1 MRVFITGDKHGDFSF
16 LDDFCATYHTTQNDV
31 LIVLGDAGILYYGA
45 KSRREKY
52 TKDMISRCPV
62 TLFCV
67 RGNHEDR
74 AEDRVEMVMKE
85 IFDNTVYYDPCY
97 SNILYAIDGCRYEI
111 NNESFFVIGGAYSV
125 DKFYRLTM
133 GWKWNPKEQLTN
145 EEMLRIEEKIEE
157 RHFNHI
163 LAHTCPFSW
172 EPTYL
177 FLRGLDQSTV
187 DNTMEHWLED
197 IVRHCSWDNYWFG
210 HFHGDNMDICG
221 DGKVH
226 MLFNDIKE
234 IKHD

>member
-1 MRVFITGDKHGDFSF
+1 MRVFLTGDKHSDFSF
-16 LDDFCATYHTTQNDV
+16 LNGFCKDNNTTANDV
-31 LIVLGDAGILYYGA
+31 LIILGDASILYYGA
-45 KSRREKY
+45 DDYREKDVKAAIAAY
-52 TKDMISRCPV
+52 PI

-74 AEDRVEMVMKE
+74 AEDRTEIVMKE
-85 IFDNTVYYDPCY
+85 MFDNIIYYDPDY
-97 SNILYAIDGCRYEI
+97 PNILYAIDGCRYEI
-111 NNESFFVIGGAYSV
+111 NNESFFVIGGAYSI
-125 DKFYRLTM
+125 DKHYRLMM

-145 EEMLRIEEKIEE
+145 EEMLRIEEKVKG

-163 LAHTCPFSW
+163 LAHTCPFTW

-177 FLRGLDQSTV
+177 FLPGVDQSTV
-187 DNTMEHWLED
+187 DDTMERWLEH
-197 IVRHCSWDNYWFG
+197 IVRDCSWDNYWFG

-234 IKHD
+234 IN

>member
-1 MRVFITGDKHGDFSF
+1 MRVFVTGDKHGDFSF
-16 LDDFCATYHTTQNDV
+16 LENFCVTYHTTQNDV

-45 KSRREKY
+45 KSRREKCI
-52 TKDMISRCPV
+52 KDMISRCPI
-62 TLFCV
+62 TLFCI

-74 AEDRVEMVMKE
+74 AEDRTEMTMKE
-85 IFDNTVYYDPCY
+85 MFDNTVYYDPY
-97 SNILYAIDGCRYEI
+97 YPNILYAIDGCRYEI

-125 DKFYRLTM
+125 DKFYRLTK
-133 GWKWNPKEQLTN
+133 GWKWNSKEQLTN
-145 EEMLRIEEKIEE
+145 EEMLIIEEKIKG

-177 FLRGLDQSTV
+177 FLRGVDQSTV

-197 IVRHCSWDNYWFG
+197 VVQYCSWSNYWFG

>member
-1 MRVFITGDKHGDFSF
+1 MRVFLTGDKHSDFSF
-16 LDDFCATYHTTQNDV
+16 LNDFCKDNNTTANDV
-31 LIVLGDAGILYYGA
+31 LIILGDASILYYGEDDY
-45 KSRREKY
+45 REKNL
-52 TKDMISRCPV
+52 KEAIAACPI

-74 AEDRVEMVMKE
+74 AEDRRETVMKE
-85 IFDNTVYYDPCY
+85 MFDNTVYYDPDY
-97 SNILYAIDGCRYEI
+97 PNILYAIDGCRYEI

-125 DKFYRLTM
+125 DKHYRLMM

-145 EEMLRIEEKIEE
+145 EEMLRIEEKVKG

-163 LAHTCPFSW
+163 LAHTCPFTW

-177 FLRGLDQSTV
+177 FLPGIDQSTV
-187 DNTMEHWLED
+187 DDTMERWLEH
-197 IVRHCSWDNYWFG
+197 IVRDCSWDNYWFG
-210 HFHGDNMDICG
+210 HFHGDNMNVCG

-234 IKHD
+234 IN

>member
-16 LDDFCATYHTTQNDV
+16 LEDFCATYHTTKDDI
-31 LIVLGDAGILYYGA
+31 LIILGDAGILYYGET
-45 KSRREKY
+45 SRKEKY
-52 TKDMISRCPV
+52 TKDMITRCPI

-74 AEDRVEMVMKE
+74 AEDRAEIAMKE
-85 IFDNTVYYDPCY
+85 KFDNTVYCDPRY
-97 SNILYAIDGCRYEI
+97 PNILYALDGCRYEI
-111 NNESFFVIGGAYSV
+111 NQESFFVIGGAYSV
-125 DKFYRLTM
+125 DKFYRLM
-133 GWKWNPKEQLTN
+133 RGWKWNPREQLTN
-145 EEMLRIEEKIEE
+145 EEMLRIEEKIEGC
-157 RHFNHI
+157 HFNHI

-197 IVRHCSWDNYWFG
+197 VVQHCSWDNYWFG
-210 HFHGDNMDICG
+210 HFHGDNMDMCG

>member
-1 MRVFITGDKHGDFSF
+1 MRVFLTGDKHSDFSF
-16 LDDFCATYHTTQNDV
+16 LNDFCKDNNTTANDV
-31 LIVLGDAGILYYGA
+31 LIILGDASILYYGEDDY
-45 KSRREKY
+45 REKNL
-52 TKDMISRCPV
+52 KEAIAACPI

-74 AEDRVEMVMKE
+74 AEDRRETVMKKK
-85 IFDNTVYYDPCY
+85 FDNTVYYDPNY
-97 SNILYAIDGCRYEI
+97 PNILYAIDGCRYEI
-111 NNESFFVIGGAYSV
+111 NNESFFVIGGAYSI
-125 DKFYRLTM
+125 DKHYRLMM

-145 EEMLRIEEKIEE
+145 EEMLRIEEKVKG

-163 LAHTCPFSW
+163 LAHTCPFTW

-177 FLRGLDQSTV
+177 FLPGVDQSTV
-187 DNTMEHWLED
+187 DDTMERWLEH
-197 IVRHCSWDNYWFG
+197 IVRDCSWDNYWFG

-234 IKHD
+234 I